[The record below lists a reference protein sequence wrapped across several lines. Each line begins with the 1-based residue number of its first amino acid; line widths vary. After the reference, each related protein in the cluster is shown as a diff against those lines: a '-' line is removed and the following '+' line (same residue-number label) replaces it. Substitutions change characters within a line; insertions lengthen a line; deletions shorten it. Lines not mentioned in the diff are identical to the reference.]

1 MFAKSILGA
10 AAVAASVLLV
20 QTQAAEA
27 GKKDVDVDINLGIGG
42 GYYGPGYPV
51 YPGYPGVV
59 VAPGKLSC
67 WQGVKRVQYRG
78 FYNVKPM
85 DCSGRSYSYRGRR
98 GGDVFRISVNA
109 YTGRVTSIR
118 PLY

>member
-10 AAVAASVLLV
+10 LAVAASIFMI
-20 QTQAAEA
+20 QPQAAQA
-27 GKKDVDVDINLGIGG
+27 KDIDVDINLGIGG

-51 YPGYPGVV
+51 YPGTGVV
-59 VAPGKLSC
+59 VAPGKISC
-67 WQGVKRVQYRG
+67 YQGVKRVQWRG

-85 DCSGRSYSYRGRR
+85 DCNGRSYSYRGRR
-98 GGDVFRISVNA
+98 GPDVFRISVNA

>member
-10 AAVAASVLLV
+10 AAVAASVLLL
-20 QTQAAEA
+20 QPQAAEA
-27 GKKDVDVDINLGIGG
+27 GKKDVDVDINVGIGG

-51 YPGYPGVV
+51 YPGYPGYG

-67 WQGVKRVQYRG
+67 WQGAKRVQYRG
-78 FYNVKPM
+78 FRNVKPM